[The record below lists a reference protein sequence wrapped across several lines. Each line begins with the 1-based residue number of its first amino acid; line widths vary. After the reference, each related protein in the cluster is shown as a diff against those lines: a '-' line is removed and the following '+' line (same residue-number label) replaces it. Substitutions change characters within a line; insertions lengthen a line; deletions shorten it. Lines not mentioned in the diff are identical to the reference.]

1 MSARREPRPPCSL
14 DSFYNQRM
22 SARRTSPLRI
32 TRRRWTALFG
42 FAPLLAPFARAQN
55 TSTRPPQGA
64 PVPAPAQSTPEAKLQ
79 KAYADVHDVSV
90 RLSQIDVPMN
100 IEPAFVFKP

>member
-1 MSARREPRPPCSL
+1 
-14 DSFYNQRM
+14 
-22 SARRTSPLRI
+22 
-32 TRRRWTALFG
+32 
-42 FAPLLAPFARAQN
+42 
-55 TSTRPPQGA
+55 
-64 PVPAPAQSTPEAKLQ
+64 VPAPAQSTPEAKLQ

>member
-1 MSARREPRPPCSL
+1 MIAHRESRQPCSL
-14 DSFYNQRM
+14 HSFYNQRM

-42 FAPLLAPFARAQN
+42 TAPFLAPFARAQN

-64 PVPAPAQSTPEAKLQ
+64 PAPAPAQAPPEAKLQ